1 MENNN
6 ETKKKIRKQDLSLK
20 EKVRERNVCLR
31 SALCVF
37 T

>member
-20 EKVRERNVCLR
+20 EKVREKCLP
-31 SALCVF
+31 S
-37 T
+37 